1 MLITNDLQNQA
12 QTSGG
17 NPKPSKVILNTN
29 QGYQI
34 SQLMKEYIQLVLS
47 QTQKIQE
54 ERMHQLMQQ
63 RQQQQQIL

>member
-1 MLITNDLQNQA
+1 MLVTNDLQQ
-12 QTSGG
+12 QQSG

-47 QTQKIQE
+47 ETQKLQE
-54 ERMHQLMQQ
+54 ERMQKLIQQ
-63 RQQQQQIL
+63 RQQQ